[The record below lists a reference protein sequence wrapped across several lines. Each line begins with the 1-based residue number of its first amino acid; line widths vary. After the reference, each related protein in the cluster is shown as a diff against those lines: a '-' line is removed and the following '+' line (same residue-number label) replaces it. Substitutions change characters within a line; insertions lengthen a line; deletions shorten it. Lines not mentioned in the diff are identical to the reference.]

1 MYILSIA
8 GIVRCGHDGRMANR
22 LRELRKAQGLTMEAL
37 AARAN
42 TTASQINKLEKG
54 DRRLTDEWMHR
65 LARALDCNA
74 ADLIIER
81 GAGGV
86 SAVIAAAGRSRILST
101 IPEID
106 ARAGA
111 GGGGLASAGVKPGGD
126 GSTVSADEVK
136 AHWGLPEDYVR
147 GELHVRPADAY
158 IIEVRGDSMSPT
170 LQPGDRVMVDTADRT
185 PSPPGVFAVWDGFGV
200 VAKRVEVV
208 PNSDP
213 ALLRIKSDNP
223 NHDDYERT
231 IDEVS
236 VIGRII
242 WVGRRI

>member
-1 MYILSIA
+1 
-8 GIVRCGHDGRMANR
+8 MANR
-22 LRELRKAQGLTMEAL
+22 LRELRKARGLTMEAL
-37 AARAN
+37 AGLAN

-65 LARALDCNA
+65 LAKALDCSA

-81 GAGGV
+81 GLAGITSVGAATGRGLAL
-86 SAVIAAAGRSRILST
+86 SA

-111 GGGGLASAGVKPGGD
+111 GGGGLAGTGVKPGGD
-126 GSTVSADEVK
+126 GSTVSEDEVK
-136 AHWGLPEDYVR
+136 ANWGLPEEYVR
-147 GELHVRPADAY
+147 GELHVRPSDAY

-170 LQPGDRVMVDTADRT
+170 LLPGDRTMVDTSERT
-185 PSPPGVFAVWDGFGV
+185 PSPPGVFAIWDGFGV
-200 VAKRVEVV
+200 VAKRVEIV

-213 ALLRIKSDNP
+213 VVLRIKSDNP

-242 WVGRRI
+242 WVARRI

>member
-1 MYILSIA
+1 
-8 GIVRCGHDGRMANR
+8 MANR

-65 LARALDCNA
+65 LAGALGCNA

-81 GAGGV
+81 GTGGAGG
-86 SAVIAAAGRSRILST
+86 AIAASGRARVMT
-101 IPEID
+101 AIPEID

-111 GGGGLASAGVKPGGD
+111 GGGGLASVGVKPGGD
-126 GSTVSADEVK
+126 GGTVAADEIK
-136 AHWGLPEDYVR
+136 ATWGLPDDYVR

-158 IIEVRGDSMSPT
+158 IIEIRGDSMSPT

-185 PSPPGVFAVWDGFGV
+185 PSPPGVFAIWDGFGV
-200 VAKRVEVV
+200 VAKRVEIV

-213 ALLRIKSDNP
+213 VLLKIKSDNS

>member
-1 MYILSIA
+1 
-8 GIVRCGHDGRMANR
+8 MANR

-37 AARAN
+37 SARAN

-81 GAGGV
+81 GSGGV
-86 SAVIAAAGRSRILST
+86 TSVLAVPGRSRILST

-111 GGGGLASAGVKPGGD
+111 GGGGLATAGVKPDGNGG
-126 GSTVSADEVK
+126 TVASDEVK
-136 AHWGLPEDYVR
+136 ANWGLPEAYVR

-170 LQPGDRVMVDTADRT
+170 LLPGDRIMVDSADRT
-185 PSPPGVFAVWDGFGV
+185 PSPPGVFAIWDGFGV

-213 ALLRIKSDNP
+213 VLLRIKSDNP

>member
-1 MYILSIA
+1 MSVLSIA
-8 GIVRCGHDGRMANR
+8 GIVRGGHDGHMANR
-22 LRELRKAQGLTMEAL
+22 LRELRKAQALTMEAL

-65 LARALDCNA
+65 LAKALDCNA
-74 ADLIIER
+74 ADFIIER
-81 GAGGV
+81 GADGT
-86 SAVIAAAGRSRILST
+86 SAVIAAAGRSRVLT
-101 IPEID
+101 AIPEID

-111 GGGGLASAGVKPGGD
+111 GGGGLAGAGVKPGGD
-126 GSTVSADEVK
+126 GGTIATDDVK
-136 AHWGLPEDYVR
+136 ANWGLPEDYVR

-158 IIEVRGDSMSPT
+158 IIEIRGDSMSPT
-170 LQPGDRVMVDTADRT
+170 LLPGDRTMVDTADRT
-185 PSPPGVFAVWDGFGV
+185 PSPPGVFAIWDGFGV

-213 ALLRIKSDNP
+213 VLLKIKSDNP

-231 IDEVS
+231 VDEVS

>member
-1 MYILSIA
+1 MSVLSIA
-8 GIVRCGHDGRMANR
+8 EIVRCGHDGQMANR

-37 AARAN
+37 AGRTN

-65 LARALDCNA
+65 LAQALDCNA

-81 GAGGV
+81 GTGGV
-86 SAVIAAAGRSRILST
+86 SPAVAAVGRKHSQST

-111 GGGGLASAGVKPGGD
+111 GGGGLATAGVQPGGD
-126 GSTVSADEVK
+126 GGTIAADNIK
-136 AHWGLPEDYVR
+136 GNWGLPEEYVR

-170 LQPGDRVMVDTADRT
+170 LLPGDRAMVDTGDRT

-200 VAKRVEVV
+200 VAKRVEIV

-213 ALLRIKSDNP
+213 VLLKIKSDNS